1 MSAASSRSSG
11 IARQLPVMLLLLLA
25 VLSGLFYKVFL
36 PDHTLFS
43 NDGPLGRLI
52 SACHQL
58 PDRFTGCWSDLNSI
72 GGSGGAAPTGIS
84 IGLQYLLKPIW
95 FSKLYA
101 LLSLTIL
108 GLGAWCFFTQL
119 RLAPF
124 ACVLGGLAAALNSCF
139 FSVAAWGVAA
149 QAIDAGMFFFAMAAL
164 ADPEAP
170 RRWWRVVLAG
180 LIVGMG
186 VVEGADVGAIYSMF
200 IALFIIYQAWQG
212 NGTVVQ
218 RLTMGTSRLVIVV
231 IFALF
236 IAAQA
241 ISSLVGTSIEGVVGT
256 EQDAQTKAGRWD
268 WATQWSLPV
277 EESAGLAVP
286 GLFGY
291 RMDTTGGGC
300 YWGRVGEDPAVAR
313 FLDNGR
319 QGKAPR
325 GFMRYSGGGFYAGV
339 LVLLVAFWAACQS
352 LRGKASI
359 FSSGQRPWLW
369 FWLVVAAVSL
379 LLAFGRYAPFYQIL
393 YALPYFSTIRNPVKF
408 TNFLSVAIIVLFG
421 YGLDGLWRLYLKPA
435 AAAGPRVVPLKPGS
449 GKGGE
454 PKSKSG
460 SFDRLWL
467 RATWVGVAVCG
478 VAWIEYASQSDKLA
492 AYLRTVQ
499 FKVESVD
506 NIASFSIHQ
515 AGWALLF
522 LILATSLLTVILAG
536 KLAGPRAR
544 WGVALIGLFLIID
557 LGRAN
562 LPWVVFW
569 NYADKYATNPVIDL
583 LRDQPYEHRVVLLP
597 GQPPPSLGQLSRVY
611 KLEWLQQQF
620 PFYNIQTLDVIEM
633 PRVPADLSAFAKA
646 FNAIPNPTGI
656 DNARRL
662 WQLTN
667 CRYIFALADAFDAA
681 NQAAGPGNEPFHLW
695 KRFDIVLK
703 PGITNSTTLED
714 YTVRYDA
721 NGPFALFEY
730 TQALPRAKLFASWQ
744 INTNNAAVL
753 GDLGDPNFDFLHT
766 VVVSGSVPPPPPAA
780 TTNQTAGTVEFAS
793 YAPKDIVLKCAATTP
808 AMLLLNDH
816 FDPDWHVLVD
826 GHPDTIARCNF
837 IMRGVYLTPGNHTVD
852 FKYQPPFGLMYVS
865 LSAIGLG
872 LVVFAVVLLPCR
884 TAEKVE
890 IPAPAPAAS
899 LPTPVNT
906 TVKPASSA
914 APILPEPPIPPA
926 KPSSPT
932 IPAQPPA
939 PAKPAATKK
948 PKPTAP
954 TGRRR

>member
-1 MSAASSRSSG
+1 
-11 IARQLPVMLLLLLA
+11 MLLLLLA
-25 VLSGLFYKVFL
+25 VLSGIFYKVYL

-43 NDGPLGRLI
+43 NDGPLGRII
-52 SACHQL
+52 STCHQL

-72 GGSGGAAPTGIS
+72 GASGGAAPTGIS

-108 GLGAWCFFTQL
+108 GLGAWCFFSQL
-119 RLAPF
+119 RLAPV
-124 ACVLGGLAAALNSCF
+124 ACLLGGLAAALNSCF

-164 ADPEAP
+164 ADPAAP

-186 VVEGADVGAIYSMF
+186 VVEGSDVGAIYSMF
-200 IALFIIYQAWQG
+200 IALYIFYQALLGQG
-212 NGTVVQ
+212 SVAQ
-218 RLTMGTSRLVIVV
+218 RLTTGSIRLLVV
-231 IFALF
+231 VVFAVY
-236 IAAQA
+236 IASQA

-313 FLDNGR
+313 FLANGR
-319 QGKAPR
+319 QGKPPH

-352 LRGKASI
+352 LRGKTSI
-359 FSSGQRPWLW
+359 FGSAQRPWLW
-369 FWLVVAAVSL
+369 FWLAVAVVSL
-379 LLAFGRYAPFYQIL
+379 LLAFGRYAPFYQFL

-408 TNFLSVAIIVLFG
+408 TNFLSVAIVVIFA

-435 AAAGPRVVPLKPGS
+435 AAASPRVTPLKSGS
-449 GKGGE
+449 AKGGE
-454 PKSKSG
+454 SKAS

-467 RATWVGVAVCG
+467 RAAWVIVAVG
-478 VAWIEYASQSDKLA
+478 AVAWIEYAAASDNLA

-499 FKVESVD
+499 FKSESVD
-506 NIASFSIHQ
+506 AIASFSVHQ

-522 LILATSLLTVILAG
+522 LIIATGLLTAILTG
-536 KLAGPRAR
+536 KFSGARAR
-544 WGVALIGLFLIID
+544 WGIALLGLFLVVD

-569 NYADKYATNPVIDL
+569 NYAEKYATNPVIDL
-583 LRDQPYEHRVVLLP
+583 LRDKPYEHRAVLLP
-597 GQPPPSLGQLSRVY
+597 GQPPPNLGQLSRIY

-633 PRVPADLSAFAKA
+633 PRVPADLSAYAKA
-646 FNAIPNPTGI
+646 FNALPNPTGVE
-656 DNARRL
+656 NARRL
-662 WQLTN
+662 WQVTN
-667 CRYIFALADAFDAA
+667 CRYVFALADAFNGV
-681 NQAAGPGNEPFHLW
+681 NQAAGRGHEPFQLW
-695 KRFDIVLK
+695 KRFDIVQK
-703 PGITNSTTLED
+703 PGITNSQLLENF
-714 YTVRYDA
+714 TVQFDD
-721 NGPFALFEY
+721 NGPYALFEY
-730 TQALPRAKLFASWQ
+730 TQALPRAKLFSLWETT
-744 INTNNAAVL
+744 TNNDTALRAL
-753 GDLGDPNFDFLHT
+753 GNPDFDFLHT
-766 VVVSGSVPPPPPAA
+766 VVVSGSVPPAPPTAS
-780 TTNQTAGTVEFAS
+780 TNQDAGTVEFAS
-793 YAPKDIVLKCAATTP
+793 YAPKDIVLNCAAATP

-826 GHPDTIARCNF
+826 GHPDSIARCNY
-837 IMRGVYLTPGNHTVD
+837 IMRGVYLTPGNHKVE

-872 LVVFAVVLLPCR
+872 LLVFGVVLLPSR
-884 TAEKVE
+884 AAEKV
-890 IPAPAPAAS
+890 PDPVAAPVSAPAAS
-899 LPTPVNT
+899 VPSSLISARPV
-906 TVKPASSA
+906 
-914 APILPEPPIPPA
+914 APMLPEHPVIPV

-932 IPAQPPA
+932 IPAQPA
-939 PAKPAATKK
+939 ALAKPAAAKK

-954 TGRRR
+954 ASRRR